1 MGSAKIPA
9 MSGFEEQA
17 KKTVIRKDTD
27 DSALLLART
36 MDQRVLV
43 FNRYLFYIGFVFKT
57 YNYEESLL

>member
-1 MGSAKIPA
+1 

-27 DSALLLART
+27 DSSLLLART

-43 FNRYLFYIGFVFKT
+43 FNRYLFYTGFVFKT